1 MWGRK
6 REPQANKS
14 GVAEAPSPAPFDP
27 SFFKAEAA
35 PSTPV
40 RPPVPDPEE
49 QRPVVAAINGNG
61 AADPF
66 PAGMDAKTQEFWRGK
81 LATATF
87 GGVVGLLM
95 RSPAHRHFTLTD
107 LEWYL
112 LPPLAL
118 GQFMVGETRLQN
130 GQALPLALVLWARVS
145 AEVDARLSAEVRHP
159 VRLQPNEWQSGDV
172 YWILDAVGDPK
183 GLQECIET
191 LTKTKFQRKRIK
203 MLNAKAPN
211 LF

>member
-14 GVAEAPSPAPFDP
+14 AIAEAPAPVPFDA
-27 SFFKAEAA
+27 SFFKADAAA
-35 PSTPV
+35 PPETITATVSPPEAQQAV
-40 RPPVPDPEE
+40 APPV
-49 QRPVVAAINGNG
+49 NGNG
-61 AADPF
+61 AAEPF
-66 PAGMDAKTQEFWRGK
+66 PAGMDEKTQEFWRGK

-87 GGVVGLLM
+87 GGIVGLLM
-95 RSPAHRHFTLTD
+95 RSPAHKHFTLPD

-118 GQFMVGETRLQN
+118 GQFLVGETRLQN

-145 AEVDARLSAEVRHP
+145 AEVDARLSAQARHP

-172 YWILDAVGDPK
+172 IWIVDAVGEPK
-183 GLQECIET
+183 AVQECIEA
-191 LTKTKFQRKRIK
+191 LAKTKFQGKTFRA
-203 MLNAKAPN
+203 LAPN
-211 LF
+211 MNR